1 MNGQEQAEANKVRE
15 QSSLYKYYSYQGKD
29 LHPHS
34 QYIQA
39 WMKRVQIGWDK
50 WPLVQFVISISVDY
64 TTQLKSGYHLVL
76 TVTIPVFNA
85 VHNMGLSLFPKHVL
99 SFLFLIYTKLLERC
113 FCFLLLLF
121 FFLKLFSKMARIS
134 WF

>member
-15 QSSLYKYYSYQGKD
+15 QSSLYKYSYQGKD

-50 WPLVQFVISISVDY
+50 WPREQFVISISVDY

-76 TVTIPVFNA
+76 IITIPVFNT
-85 VHNMGLSLFPKHVL
+85 VHNMELSLFPKHVL
-99 SFLFLIYTKLLERC
+99 I
-113 FCFLLLLF
+113 F
-121 FFLKLFSKMARIS
+121 FF
-134 WF
+134 